1 MYIMHPE
8 KCAWGHCLP
17 SAHSGSIYYTR
28 SIHLRICLWLQAWVS
43 YVQTV
48 KNKASM
54 TLSNMS
60 LSSPICPRAWV
71 WTLQNYKKVIEYS
84 QVYSKKLKII
94 AKILATFR
102 NNVYLAASVIDMS
115 LCTFRSKNVCSGYP
129 GRIPRG
135 VRLYR
140 YCPIL

>member
-1 MYIMHPE
+1 MFSNASNSIAETSDSAYNSDNSDTISVKGIE
-8 KCAWGHCLP
+8 NCAYFG
-17 SAHSGSIYYTR
+17 AGT
-28 SIHLRICLWLQAWVS
+28 
-43 YVQTV
+43 
-48 KNKASM
+48 NK
-54 TLSNMS
+54 
-60 LSSPICPRAWV
+60 V
-71 WTLQNYKKVIEYS
+71 
-84 QVYSKKLKII
+84 